1 MLGMK
6 RAYGR
11 TDADRICRLC
21 SSNSGIIVLNI
32 FDGEGKKRRILSLI
46 NSCLPVKIS
55 ENDSLPKVICHHCLH
70 KLEVFREFQESCL
83 KSEETLRKFST
94 YSVTY
99 PAFRNAS
106 QEFIRENEETVSR
119 FSAELL
125 PIPVPL
131 EQHQQQSSGAV
142 ATTVV
147 EERSEERTG
156 VQRRE
161 IYEHSPADQLEV
173 IMVKEEP
180 QEEIAAGDEDSR
192 WQDTSIEEENVM
204 QAEETELDLISPGD
218 RIKSEDCG
226 SIEPPVLSEMKLRKR
241 GVRNKDIYRSEMNK
255 KARLSGS
262 AYVNYKGEKVP
273 AKTPGE
279 PCGCHKNCFN
289 HFSENE
295 RVAIFKHFYSFSSK
309 SSQDTFLQSLIEPLG
324 IQRRRPRK
332 NTGERQLRSSNFAY
346 YICKGNEKIRVCKVA
361 QMNLLGV
368 TSQRLRRLSMLL
380 ERQLPED
387 VRRNRTSCLLSGN
400 GFLY

>member
-226 SIEPPVLSEMKLRKR
+226 SIEPPVLRFEKEFFVTETNRGKHCLVFGQYKYRKARETKKGIIKWRCTNRSCNAVLKTDPGYTTLVYTRDVHTHKEVSWQKLR
-241 GVRNKDIYRSEMNK
+241 RNMYRIHCTCNK
-255 KARLSGS
+255 TLCSCVS
-262 AYVNYKGEKVP
+262 PLNLD
-273 AKTPGE
+273 
-279 PCGCHKNCFN
+279 
-289 HFSENE
+289 S
-295 RVAIFKHFYSFSSK
+295 RVSHDSS
-309 SSQDTFLQSLIEPLG
+309 STL
-324 IQRRRPRK
+324 
-332 NTGERQLRSSNFAY
+332 
-346 YICKGNEKIRVCKVA
+346 
-361 QMNLLGV
+361 
-368 TSQRLRRLSMLL
+368 
-380 ERQLPED
+380 
-387 VRRNRTSCLLSGN
+387 
-400 GFLY
+400 

>member
-226 SIEPPVLSEMKLRKR
+226 SIEPPVLRCTNSNCSALLKTDNECTTLYNSRNIHNHKEISWQKLARNVFHKACKCKRWGMNSNFLCSCVPSTSNTNTSESYHSSKQY
-241 GVRNKDIYRSEMNK
+241 RNK
-255 KARLSGS
+255 
-262 AYVNYKGEKVP
+262 
-273 AKTPGE
+273 
-279 PCGCHKNCFN
+279 
-289 HFSENE
+289 
-295 RVAIFKHFYSFSSK
+295 
-309 SSQDTFLQSLIEPLG
+309 
-324 IQRRRPRK
+324 
-332 NTGERQLRSSNFAY
+332 
-346 YICKGNEKIRVCKVA
+346 
-361 QMNLLGV
+361 
-368 TSQRLRRLSMLL
+368 
-380 ERQLPED
+380 
-387 VRRNRTSCLLSGN
+387 CLK
-400 GFLY
+400 

>member
-226 SIEPPVLSEMKLRKR
+226 SIEPPVLRNGSSGWNEHWVTQCVTKR
-241 GVRNKDIYRSEMNK
+241 CGKSLGVPEEIR
-255 KARLSGS
+255 
-262 AYVNYKGEKVP
+262 
-273 AKTPGE
+273 
-279 PCGCHKNCFN
+279 
-289 HFSENE
+289 FS
-295 RVAIFKHFYSFSSK
+295 
-309 SSQDTFLQSLIEPLG
+309 
-324 IQRRRPRK
+324 
-332 NTGERQLRSSNFAY
+332 NTGAHMPLKLPSSRRCRLCSTKAHPKRTRFQCSSCLVGLCVTPCFQLFHLRSTY
-346 YICKGNEKIRVCKVA
+346 QY
-361 QMNLLGV
+361 
-368 TSQRLRRLSMLL
+368 
-380 ERQLPED
+380 
-387 VRRNRTSCLLSGN
+387 
-400 GFLY
+400 

>member
-226 SIEPPVLSEMKLRKR
+226 SIEPPVLRFSSPTIKRESPAVKHLPAKQRANEKGKTMRKR
-241 GVRNKDIYRSEMNK
+241 
-255 KARLSGS
+255 
-262 AYVNYKGEKVP
+262 
-273 AKTPGE
+273 
-279 PCGCHKNCFN
+279 
-289 HFSENE
+289 
-295 RVAIFKHFYSFSSK
+295 
-309 SSQDTFLQSLIEPLG
+309 
-324 IQRRRPRK
+324 
-332 NTGERQLRSSNFAY
+332 
-346 YICKGNEKIRVCKVA
+346 CKVCYE
-361 QMNLLGV
+361 NGRRKESTFYCPDCLGQPGLCV
-368 TSQRLRRLSMLL
+368 D
-380 ERQLPED
+380 P
-387 VRRNRTSCLLSGN
+387 CFGI
-400 GFLY
+400 YHK

>member
-226 SIEPPVLSEMKLRKR
+226 SIEPPVL
-241 GVRNKDIYRSEMNK
+241 
-255 KARLSGS
+255 RLSCNQGTS
-262 AYVNYKGEKVP
+262 LLMLRTFG
-273 AKTPGE
+273 
-279 PCGCHKNCFN
+279 FN
-289 HFSENE
+289 KMCSH
-295 RVAIFKHFYSFSSK
+295 
-309 SSQDTFLQSLIEPLG
+309 
-324 IQRRRPRK
+324 
-332 NTGERQLRSSNFAY
+332 
-346 YICKGNEKIRVCKVA
+346 
-361 QMNLLGV
+361 
-368 TSQRLRRLSMLL
+368 
-380 ERQLPED
+380 
-387 VRRNRTSCLLSGN
+387 RTSNNKSPTRAHLASRLHSLARA
-400 GFLY
+400 FARSRTL

>member
-226 SIEPPVLSEMKLRKR
+226 SIEPPVLSWAPSWALVPSYKR
-241 GVRNKDIYRSEMNK
+241 AEAQREVFNHGVKKTYIKCGRPLGVPEEIRFSDVGSHLPERISSFRRCRLCSTATKQKRSRYQCSSCMVGLCITPCFTK
-255 KARLSGS
+255 FHI
-262 AYVNYKGEKVP
+262 KVP
-273 AKTPGE
+273 
-279 PCGCHKNCFN
+279 N
-289 HFSENE
+289 
-295 RVAIFKHFYSFSSK
+295 
-309 SSQDTFLQSLIEPLG
+309 DT
-324 IQRRRPRK
+324 
-332 NTGERQLRSSNFAY
+332 
-346 YICKGNEKIRVCKVA
+346 
-361 QMNLLGV
+361 
-368 TSQRLRRLSMLL
+368 
-380 ERQLPED
+380 
-387 VRRNRTSCLLSGN
+387 
-400 GFLY
+400 

>member
-226 SIEPPVLSEMKLRKR
+226 SIEPPVLRIERDFIVTKTNRGKRCLLRGQYKYRKARETRGGFIVWRCTNSNCSALLKTDNECTTLYNSRNIHNHKEISWQKLARNVFHKACKCKRWGMNSNFLCSCVPSTSNTNTSESYHSSKQY
-241 GVRNKDIYRSEMNK
+241 RNK
-255 KARLSGS
+255 
-262 AYVNYKGEKVP
+262 
-273 AKTPGE
+273 
-279 PCGCHKNCFN
+279 
-289 HFSENE
+289 
-295 RVAIFKHFYSFSSK
+295 
-309 SSQDTFLQSLIEPLG
+309 
-324 IQRRRPRK
+324 
-332 NTGERQLRSSNFAY
+332 
-346 YICKGNEKIRVCKVA
+346 
-361 QMNLLGV
+361 
-368 TSQRLRRLSMLL
+368 
-380 ERQLPED
+380 
-387 VRRNRTSCLLSGN
+387 CLK
-400 GFLY
+400 

>member
-226 SIEPPVLSEMKLRKR
+226 SIEPPVLRPEVPSPQSAGRPSINPVPKR
-241 GVRNKDIYRSEMNK
+241 
-255 KARLSGS
+255 
-262 AYVNYKGEKVP
+262 
-273 AKTPGE
+273 
-279 PCGCHKNCFN
+279 
-289 HFSENE
+289 
-295 RVAIFKHFYSFSSK
+295 
-309 SSQDTFLQSLIEPLG
+309 
-324 IQRRRPRK
+324 
-332 NTGERQLRSSNFAY
+332 
-346 YICKGNEKIRVCKVA
+346 
-361 QMNLLGV
+361 
-368 TSQRLRRLSMLL
+368 LL
-380 ERQLPED
+380 ERHYIEKIPSRGKKSKPQKRCTVCSKHGKRKESIYWCPDCGVGLCFKLCFKEFHTKLD
-387 VRRNRTSCLLSGN
+387 
-400 GFLY
+400 F